1 MRKFRDPPGSP
12 RCSTMKSLLHTTSL
26 SLVCACIIIAG
37 QAAIRSVRHEPQ
49 SVGTTAAADTARSAL
64 NRKEPK
70 DAVDAQYTIAFKSF
84 APNNSDIFIADADG
98 SHVRPL
104 APDPALDYNASFSA
118 DGRWIVFTSHRA
130 GSADIWRVHPDG
142 SGLQRLTDDPG
153 FEDQAALS
161 PDGRYLAF
169 VSSRSGQAD
178 IWILDLVTH
187 KTRNL
192 THHPAGDFRPAWS
205 PDGKWIAFS
214 SDHDRSRACP
224 NTTRPGPGF
233 FVTPQYRDIYIVR
246 ADGSG
251 LRRITDGS
259 SETAGT
265 PNWSP
270 DGTHITFYTGDVE
283 QVCRGGL
290 ILGTGATQIVSV
302 EIASGK
308 RETLTTGDGLKVCP
322 HWIGRDIVY
331 QAKDGLRF
339 ASGREIHGAFQVPS
353 WSPDGRTLVFH
364 AETDPRG
371 DRDRPFQTWPS
382 LDRRFALLRVPDA
395 SSFSPLGERMVYI
408 LTNFEGEIRSG
419 KLVTANLDGSD
430 RKVIWE
436 GPLVQDAT
444 GPAWSP
450 RGDAI
455 LVGVGGFFQR
465 AQIRPA
471 QLMSVNPNDGHAVQI
486 THDDANNGMPG
497 WSPDGKQIV
506 YRVAVG
512 SNRELHILD
521 LETGK
526 SRKLETRSEHDT
538 FPSWSPR
545 GDWIV
550 FTSKRDGDYEIYR
563 IRPDGTGLRR
573 LTSLQGNDAHPSVS
587 PDGEW
592 VAFATS
598 FQGFKDEAVQPLL
611 VGTFQPY
618 GEIAVMRI
626 DGSELH
632 VLTDNATEEG
642 APSWVPSRTRK

>member
-1 MRKFRDPPGSP
+1 MKP
-12 RCSTMKSLLHTTSL
+12 RLLCSASL
-26 SLVCACIIIAG
+26 SLVLVCLIAAY
-37 QAAIRSVRHEPQ
+37 QSSASSAQNKPRAAGPE
-49 SVGTTAAADTARSAL
+49 DAR
-64 NRKEPK
+64 
-70 DAVDAQYTIAFKSF
+70 YTIAFKSF
-84 APNNSDIFIADADG
+84 APNNSDIFLADADG
-98 SHVRPL
+98 TRIRPL
-104 APDPALDYNASFSA
+104 VPDPALDYNASFSA
-118 DGRWIVFTSHRA
+118 DGHWIVFTSHRA

-142 SGLQRLTDDPG
+142 NGLEKLTDDPG

-161 PDGRYLAF
+161 PNGKFLAY

-178 IWILDLVTH
+178 IWILDLFTH

-205 PDGKWIAFS
+205 PDGKWVAFS
-214 SDHDRSRACP
+214 SDRDRPRTCP
-224 NTTRPGPGF
+224 NTIRAGAGP
-233 FVTPQYRDIYIVR
+233 FVIPQYRDVYIVR

-251 LRRITDGS
+251 LRRMTDGTT
-259 SETAGT
+259 ETAGT
-265 PNWSP
+265 PSWSP
-270 DGTHITFYTGDVE
+270 DGRRVAFYSGDTE
-283 QVCRGGL
+283 QVCVGGL
-290 ILGTGATQIVSV
+290 VIGTGTTQIVSI
-302 EIASGK
+302 EIATGK
-308 RETLTTGDGLKVCP
+308 REVITTGDGLKVCP
-322 HWIGRDIVY
+322 HWAGRDIIY

-339 ASGREIHGAFQVPS
+339 AGGREIPGNFQAPVL
-353 WSPDGRTLVFH
+353 SPDGRTLVFH

-371 DRDRPFQTWPS
+371 DRDRPFQNWPS
-382 LDRRFALLRVPDA
+382 LDKRFALLRVPDA
-395 SSFSPLGERMVYI
+395 SSFSPSAERMVYI

-419 KLVTANLDGSD
+419 KLITANLDGSD

-436 GPLVQDAT
+436 GPLTQDAT

-471 QLMSVNPNDGHAVQI
+471 QLMSVNPNDGQASQV
-486 THDDANNGMPG
+486 THDDANHGMPS
-497 WSPDGKQIV
+497 WSPDGKQVV
-506 YRVAVG
+506 YRVARG
-512 SNRELHILD
+512 TNRELHILD
-521 LETGK
+521 LSTGE
-526 SRKLETRSEHDT
+526 SRKLDTGSESDT

-563 IRPDGTGLRR
+563 VRPDGTGLSR
-573 LTSLQGNDAHPSVS
+573 LTRLPGNDVHASVS

-592 VAFATS
+592 IAFATS
-598 FQGFKDEAVQPLL
+598 YQGFKDEAVQPLL

-632 VLTDNATEEG
+632 LLTDNSTEEG
-642 APSWVPSRTRK
+642 APSWVPVKSRK